1 MNENIYIKHPVKNI
15 VEIMNV
21 MTIHY
26 FEFTKDYRYE
36 GESHD
41 FWEFMYID
49 RGNAIVTYDEDE
61 YLLNTGESIFY
72 QPNHFHS
79 IRADEKPFNVFI
91 ISFDAKST
99 ALDLLGGKIFELSS
113 RMKELI
119 RSIITESD
127 LAFSMPMSDQCVQYL
142 EERQDAVLGSQQ
154 IVKMRMEELIILLL
168 RQGNKNNDISIF
180 TSKSKF
186 DDHIAK
192 KIESILKD
200 NLYQPLSLT
209 EIVNQLGYGKT
220 YLSTIFKRVYGVS
233 IMSYYTNLKIEE
245 AKYLLRENT
254 MTITEIAEKLEFSSP
269 QYFSRRFSEIAQ
281 MPPQQYATSVKERWA
296 RNKA

>member
-26 FEFTKDYRYE
+26 FEFTKDYRYQ

-49 RGNAIVTYDEDE
+49 RGHAIVTYGEEE
-61 YLLNTGESIFY
+61 YFLNSGESIFY

-91 ISFDAKST
+91 ISFDAKSNV
-99 ALDLLGGKIFELSS
+99 LDLLGGKIFELSS
-113 RMKELI
+113 KMKELI
-119 RSIITESD
+119 RSIIAESN
-127 LAFSMPMSDQCVQYL
+127 LAFSMPMSDQCVQHL

-168 RQGNKNNDISIF
+168 RQGDANHDISIF

-192 KIESILKD
+192 KIEFLLKE
-200 NLYQPLSLT
+200 NLYQQLTLT

-220 YLSTIFKRVYGVS
+220 YLSSVFKRVYGES

-254 MTITEIAEKLEFSSP
+254 MTIAEIAEKLAFSSP
-269 QYFSRRFSEIAQ
+269 QYFSRRFSEIVQ
-281 MPPQQYATSVKERWA
+281 MSPQQYANSVKERW
-296 RNKA
+296 KTVF